1 MAEPCMS
8 CGDDKDGPPRA
19 EAGIG
24 RCLTPS
30 VHHTPQS
37 HQVWVWLDG
46 SWQIRGTGLLLTQEV
61 TEEVDMACDWSDYK
75 ADVGVSIDQHMRALE
90 YKAFCA
96 GWQAAR
102 HGSERGVL
110 R

>member
-8 CGDDKDGPPRA
+8 CGDDKEGPPRA

-30 VHHTPQS
+30 VHHTPES
-37 HQVWVWLDG
+37 HQVWVWLKDE
-46 SWQIRGTGLLLTQEV
+46 WQIRGTGILAREEV
-61 TEEVDMACDWSDYK
+61 TEEVDMACDWTDFR
-75 ADVGVSIDQHMRALE
+75 ADMGVADPKITAIQHV
-90 YKAFCA
+90 AFTA

-102 HGSERGVL
+102 HGSDRGVL